1 MMTFTLGQACGL
13 LVLGLVIGAFIGA
26 FAMALCCMSS
36 RESRRGEFD
45 EVEKK
50 ALTELRELSLLNHL
64 SAGDRIWWQG

>member
-1 MMTFTLGQACGL
+1 MIDLGAC
-13 LVLGLVIGAFIGA
+13 LVACIICLAIGCLIGVI
-26 FAMALCCMSS
+26 AMDGCCMSS